1 MNRFR
6 EELTKVPEEIVK
18 EIQKTTTD
26 WKFGFGVFRDKSKI
40 PFGWPNSDQEFIHKQ
55 VIIDKNIWLLNLLA
69 YQDMTQD
76 TDSLIEKITTTKG
89 NVSNI
94 NASLLKKNKQ
104 SILKLKTGPVKV
116 F

>member
-1 MNRFR
+1 
-6 EELTKVPEEIVK
+6 
-18 EIQKTTTD
+18 
-26 WKFGFGVFRDKSKI
+26 
-40 PFGWPNSDQEFIHKQ
+40 
-55 VIIDKNIWLLNLLA
+55 
-69 YQDMTQD
+69 MTQD
-76 TDSLIEKITTTKG
+76 TDSLIEKITNTKG